1 MQSLQEVCV
10 KRVVLG
16 EMLEEVCGV
25 LEGLPA
31 GALLGD
37 VSGRVLPGGGAACEG
52 SPRSSE
58 KCAEEPKLHLPA
70 QPTQHTHLAQPVQSS
85 TSQNM
90 QSTTYHLR
98 ILRIISLKL
107 QNFASYF
114 LKT

>member
-16 EMLEEVCGV
+16 EMLEEVCEV
-25 LEGLPA
+25 LEGLLA

-58 KCAEEPKLHLPA
+58 KCAAEPKLHLPA
-70 QPTQHTHLAQPVQSS
+70 QHTSSPTSPVQ
-85 TSQNM
+85 
-90 QSTTYHLR
+90 HLQKPAQHY
-98 ILRIISLKL
+98 LTISLKSCT
-107 QNFASYF
+107 ASSP
-114 LKT
+114 